1 MEMMS
6 VAFASEFNLEIFD
19 QFLRQLAA
27 LAPRILLGFVVFF
40 AFWIASVMFRS
51 IVFKLHWPIP
61 GDILKLVGQAGGI
74 ALLVLGG
81 VTGLGT
87 MGINITALVAGL
99 GLTGFALGFA
109 FKDILGNLLAGVLL
123 LIYRPFHL
131 KDFISVSGFEGT
143 VVDIDLRYTTLH
155 GEGKTILIPNSVLFT
170 NSIVILEQPTRS
182 PQ

>member
-1 MEMMS
+1 VS
-6 VAFASEFNLEIFD
+6 LASEFDFQIFD

-27 LAPRILLGFVVFF
+27 LAPRILLGFIVFF
-40 AFWIASVMFRS
+40 GFWIASIMFRS
-51 IVFKLHWPIP
+51 IVFKLHWPVP
-61 GDILKLVGQAGGI
+61 GDVLKLVGHAGEI
-74 ALLVLGG
+74 TLIVLG
-81 VTGLGT
+81 VLTGLGT

-109 FKDILGNLLAGVLL
+109 FKDILGNLLAGILL

-155 GEGKTILIPNSVLFT
+155 TDGKTILIPNSVLFT
-170 NSIVILEQPTRS
+170 NSIVILEQSTRL
-182 PQ
+182 PH

>member
-1 MEMMS
+1 MS
-6 VAFASEFNLEIFD
+6 LASEFDLQIFD
-19 QFLRQLAA
+19 QFLRQLSA
-27 LAPRILLGFVVFF
+27 LAPRILLGVIVFF
-40 AFWIASVMFRS
+40 GFWIGSLMFRS
-51 IVFKLHWPIP
+51 IVFKLHWPVP
-61 GDILKLVGQAGGI
+61 DDILKLVGHAGEI
-74 ALLVLGG
+74 ALIVLGV

-109 FKDILGNLLAGVLL
+109 FKDILGNLLAGILI

-155 GEGKTILIPNSVLFT
+155 TDGKTILIPNSVLFT
-170 NSIVILEQPTRS
+170 NTIVILEQSTGS
-182 PQ
+182 PH

>member
-1 MEMMS
+1 MS
-6 VAFASEFNLEIFD
+6 LGLASEFNLQMFD
-19 QFLRQLAA
+19 QFLRQFTA
-27 LAPRILLGFVVFF
+27 LAPRILMGFVVFL

-51 IVFKLHWPIP
+51 IVFKLHWPVP
-61 GDILKLVGQAGGI
+61 GDILKVIGHTGEI
-74 ALLVLGG
+74 ALIVLG
-81 VTGLGT
+81 VLTGLGT

-131 KDFISVSGFEGT
+131 KDFISVAGFEGT

-155 GEGKTILIPNSVLFT
+155 TDGKTILIPNSVLFT
-170 NSIVILEQPTRS
+170 NSIVILEQSARLPH
-182 PQ
+182 

>member
-1 MEMMS
+1 MGL
-6 VAFASEFNLEIFD
+6 ASEFNLQIFD
-19 QFLRQLAA
+19 QFLRQLTA
-27 LAPRILLGFVVFF
+27 LAPRILMGFVVFC

-51 IVFKLHWPIP
+51 IVFKLHWPVP
-61 GDILKLVGQAGGI
+61 GDILKVIGHAVEI
-74 ALLVLGG
+74 ALIVLG
-81 VTGLGT
+81 VLTGLGT

-155 GEGKTILIPNSVLFT
+155 TDVKTILIPNSVLFT
-170 NSIVILEQPTRS
+170 NSIVILEQSARL